1 MGPDLWRFTRP
12 ALASRHLGSIR
23 TRLDYVRGFFPEL
36 AGLTIRVGLVRSRH
50 ALGKCSM
57 DPEDPAIWVRP
68 RLIDTFTVTHE
79 LTHLLQARG
88 EIPGG
93 ERACDI
99 YALARSPL
107 LIDSAPSYLKV
118 PKKMRN
124 TETLPGEWSE
134 LLHGIARQAVRER
147 ESGKRQYIRYFES
160 ELKAARL

>member
-1 MGPDLWRFTRP
+1 MGPEPWRFTRP

-23 TRLDYVRGFFPEL
+23 ARLDHVRGFFPEL
-36 AGLTIRVGLVRSRH
+36 RGLTVRVGLVKSRY

-88 EIPGG
+88 DVPAG
-93 ERACDI
+93 ERACDL

-118 PKKMRN
+118 PKNIRDA
-124 TETLPGEWSE
+124 ETLPEEWSE
-134 LLHGIARQAVRER
+134 LLYRIARSAVQER
-147 ESGKRQYIRYFES
+147 ELGMRQYIRFFEK
-160 ELKAARL
+160 EIKAAKV